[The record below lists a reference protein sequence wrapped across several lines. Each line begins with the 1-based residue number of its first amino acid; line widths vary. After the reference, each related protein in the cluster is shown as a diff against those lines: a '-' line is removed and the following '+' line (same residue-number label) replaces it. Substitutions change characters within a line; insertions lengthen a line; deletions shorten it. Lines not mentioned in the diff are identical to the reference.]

1 MNLILYLINLL
12 NIFIY
17 EQMMNR
23 QEKFPATSGCLVQ
36 LIRLYSRVYFI
47 DQIELL
53 LQLLLRLSIALLSRA
68 REKVRQ
74 TQTDRGRRRC
84 RRHIRVGVNER
95 AVGELG
101 RLGCHGQLRTH
112 CEA

>member
-1 MNLILYLINLL
+1 
-12 NIFIY
+12 
-17 EQMMNR
+17 MMNR

-74 TQTDRGRRRC
+74 TQTDRGRRRRRR